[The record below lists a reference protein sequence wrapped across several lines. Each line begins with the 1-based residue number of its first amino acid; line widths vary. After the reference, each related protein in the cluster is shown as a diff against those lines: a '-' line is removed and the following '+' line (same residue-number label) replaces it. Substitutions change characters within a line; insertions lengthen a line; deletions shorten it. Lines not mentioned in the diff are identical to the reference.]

1 MSVASS
7 EIQATF
13 CATFVDELLLGGVT
27 DVVLCPGSRSTPLAL
42 ACLKSSLTTHVRL
55 DERSAAF
62 FALGLSRSS
71 GRPTLVVVTSGTAA
85 AELHAGVLEASLDR
99 VPLIIATADR
109 PPELQQIGAPQTVNQ
124 AHLYGDA
131 VRFTSLP
138 GPCHAWPTEQW
149 RSFSS
154 RLVLEANGVAGLPG
168 PVHVNLPFIEPL
180 VTAPGE
186 LPPRRSG
193 TQPWSQLAVS
203 PSSSLDLGREV
214 LALFEGRRGVFLVG
228 DGGGS
233 LETIRST
240 AQHLAWPVLA
250 DARSRCRSEDPVM
263 VTSADGILRNKA
275 VALTLA
281 PEVVVLLGAP
291 PASKVISQWITALA
305 GQGVEI
311 VVIGR
316 DGPSRHPTSSPAT
329 FLLTS
334 PEEALGVIATI
345 GTPAP
350 HEWLDSWINAEH
362 AATRGIETVL
372 SRAELSEPGVARVLC
387 QELPDDSTLVVSS
400 SMPIRDVEWFGGCRP
415 RAQRLL
421 ANRGANGID
430 GVVSTAMGVA
440 SSRSGPVVALV
451 GDLAFLHD
459 VSALVDGVGENA
471 SLVVVVLDNDGGGI
485 FSFLPQR
492 GTLQEHDFETLFGTP
507 RRVSPGEV
515 ARGFGIEVTV
525 PSSLDEL
532 RSALGSL
539 VGRQGLHVVH
549 CVVPS
554 RDANVALHAEIHAA
568 IEKNVAESLGLG

>member
-1 MSVASS
+1 M
-7 EIQATF
+7 
-13 CATFVDELLLGGVT
+13 L
-27 DVVLCPGSRSTPLAL
+27 
-42 ACLKSSLTTHVRL
+42 
-55 DERSAAF
+55 
-62 FALGLSRSS
+62 
-71 GRPTLVVVTSGTAA
+71 
-85 AELHAGVLEASLDR
+85 
-99 VPLIIATADR
+99 
-109 PPELQQIGAPQTVNQ
+109 
-124 AHLYGDA
+124 
-131 VRFTSLP
+131 
-138 GPCHAWPTEQW
+138 
-149 RSFSS
+149 
-154 RLVLEANGVAGLPG
+154 
-168 PVHVNLPFIEPL
+168 
-180 VTAPGE
+180 
-186 LPPRRSG
+186 
-193 TQPWSQLAVS
+193 
-203 PSSSLDLGREV
+203 
-214 LALFEGRRGVFLVG
+214 
-228 DGGGS
+228 
-233 LETIRST
+233 
-240 AQHLAWPVLA
+240 
-250 DARSRCRSEDPVM
+250 
-263 VTSADGILRNKA
+263 
-275 VALTLA
+275 
-281 PEVVVLLGAP
+281 
-291 PASKVISQWITALA
+291 
-305 GQGVEI
+305 
-311 VVIGR
+311 IGR

-329 FLLTS
+329 FLLAS
-334 PEEALGVIATI
+334 PDEALGVIATV
-345 GTPAP
+345 GSPAP

-362 AATRGIETVL
+362 AATRGVETVL

-400 SMPIRDVEWFGGCRP
+400 SMPIRDVEWFGGRRP

-492 GTLQEHDFETLFGTP
+492 STLHEHDFETLFGTP

-515 ARGFGIEVTV
+515 ARGFGIEVTA

-568 IEKNVAESLGLG
+568 IEKQVAESLGLG